1 MSIILDSPAAQH
13 DFSRGSHWYHESPFL
28 PIGEGGE
35 NEPGAPSL
43 KDTATRRLVMDQ
55 SALKPEL
62 FENVPWK
69 IAKELWEFLGNRWVN
84 SVNFEW
90 INGSMLTT
98 SVGASKRF

>member
-28 PIGEGGE
+28 PIGKSRG
-35 NEPGAPSL
+35 NEYGASSL

-55 SALKPEL
+55 SALRLEL

-69 IAKELWEFLGNRWVN
+69 IAKELWEFLGNR
-84 SVNFEW
+84 
-90 INGSMLTT
+90 
-98 SVGASKRF
+98 